1 MGLNWDGKRTGKN
14 NWANIHAAIK
24 TAPPGSPLHIAHDP
38 DNWVWG
44 LPYYNELVNI
54 FDLLHAAN
62 AQRTGDKREMDKFKP
77 RPRPGD
83 IKDNEEIITGDVMSI
98 DEYNKLFNSG
108 N

>member
-24 TAPPGSPLHIAHDP
+24 TAPPGSPLHIAQDP

-44 LPYYNELVNI
+44 LPYYGELVNI
-54 FDLLHAAN
+54 FDLLSMGN
-62 AQRTGDKREMDKFKP
+62 AQRTFDQKQVDKWTR

-83 IKDNEEIITGDVMSI
+83 TNNDEEIITGDVMTI
-98 DEYNKLFNSG
+98 EEYNELFNSG